1 MTPIQDLREDLVL
14 SRVKSL
20 VELDK
25 INDPTQREVAK
36 EVLNITIDGIIK
48 RIDEELLGTEKE
60 TIVKAFDKGDMT
72 GRADIVRQIDPD
84 DEVVMKYPVITGEQ
98 YYDKISI

>member
-1 MTPIQDLREDLVL
+1 
-14 SRVKSL
+14 
-20 VELDK
+20 
-25 INDPTQREVAK
+25 
-36 EVLNITIDGIIK
+36 
-48 RIDEELLGTEKE
+48 
-60 TIVKAFDKGDMT
+60 MT